1 MRIKA
6 RCTGLEAECPGCG
19 SPSRRVHSRYVRMLA
34 DTAVSGR
41 PVGIELHVRRF
52 FCDEVACG
60 RGTFAEQVDGLTVR
74 YGRRTP
80 TAQRLLE
87 RVAPALGGRAGGR
100 LTTHIAVP
108 TSGSTLLRTIHPL
121 DVPAPPKVEVLGVDE
136 FSLRRGRVFGT
147 ILVDM
152 ESHRPVDVLPDHTA
166 DTFAAW
172 LREHPEVRMV
182 CRDRGGAFAEAA
194 ERALPGVPQVA
205 DRRHLLD
212 NLATAVEKA
221 VRKHRACL
229 NPPLPE
235 HGVPE
240 SAPDPEESPARQR
253 IRARWTEIRTLHER
267 GLTITAISE
276 QTGLDRKTVR
286 RYAHAA
292 TADEPITVRPRR
304 GSALA
309 PHMPY
314 LAARWAEGCNNART
328 LRDEI
333 AARGYTGGRKTVRRF
348 LNSPAEKELSP
359 IKPPPPP
366 PVREVVRWIVGRPE
380 RQSEAAR
387 RQLKELCE
395 HCPHFGEINRL
406 ARSFATLLR
415 KRHGHR
421 LPEWLARTD
430 VSEIKELR
438 TFAQGLRKDLDAV
451 TAGLTLPWSSGAVEG
466 HVNRT
471 KMLKRQTYGRASFG
485 LLRRRILLAD

>member
-1 MRIKA
+1 M
-6 RCTGLEAECPGCG
+6 
-19 SPSRRVHSRYVRMLA
+19 
-34 DTAVSGR
+34 
-41 PVGIELHVRRF
+41 
-52 FCDEVACG
+52 
-60 RGTFAEQVDGLTVR
+60 DGLTVP

-80 TAQRLLE
+80 AAQRLLE
-87 RVAPALGGRAGGR
+87 RVALALGGQAGGR
-100 LTTHIAVP
+100 LTAHIVVP
-108 TSGSTLLRTIHPL
+108 TSGSTLLRTIHRL
-121 DVPAPPKVEVLGVDE
+121 DVPAPPRVEVLGVDE

-152 ESHRPVDVLPDHTA
+152 ETHRPVDVLPDHTA

-205 DRRHLLD
+205 DRWHLLD

-221 VRKHRACL
+221 IRRNRACL
-229 NPPLPE
+229 NPPEPE
-235 HGVPE
+235 RTVPGR
-240 SAPDPEESPARQR
+240 APDADGEESPARQQ
-253 IRARWTEIRTLHER
+253 IRARWTEIRTLYER
-267 GLTITAISE
+267 GTTITAISE

-286 RYAHAA
+286 RYAHAD
-292 TADEPITVRPRR
+292 TADELITVRPRR

-314 LAARWAEGCNNART
+314 LAARWAEGCNNAQT

-348 LNSPAEKELSP
+348 LNELADNKTSPTKPA
-359 IKPPPPP
+359 PPPS
-366 PVREVVRWIVGRPE
+366 VREVVRWIVGRAE

-395 HCPHFGEINRL
+395 RCDHLAEINRL

-415 KRHGHR
+415 QRHGHR
-421 LPEWLARTD
+421 LPEWIARAD
-430 VSEIKELR
+430 ASDIKELR
-438 TFAQGLRKDLDAV
+438 TFALGLRKDLDAV
-451 TAGLTLPWSSGAVEG
+451 TAGLTLPGSSGAVEG

-471 KMLKRQTYGRASFG
+471 KMLKRQTYGRASFA

>member
-1 MRIKA
+1 MSVGSSATRSLA
-6 RCTGLEAECPGCG
+6 GSGRSPNRWTG
-19 SPSRRVHSRYVRMLA
+19 SP
-34 DTAVSGR
+34 
-41 PVGIELHVRRF
+41 
-52 FCDEVACG
+52 
-60 RGTFAEQVDGLTVR
+60 VR

-80 TAQRLLE
+80 TEQRLLE
-87 RVAPALGGRAGGR
+87 RVALALGGRAGER
-100 LTTHIAVP
+100 LTAHMAVP
-108 TSGSTLLRTIHPL
+108 TSGSTLLRAIHRL

-182 CRDRGGAFAEAA
+182 CRDRGGAFAEAV

-205 DRRHLLD
+205 DRWHLLD

-229 NPPLPE
+229 NPLPPE

-240 SAPDPEESPARQR
+240 SAPDPGREESPAQQQ
-253 IRARWTEIRTLHER
+253 ILARWTEIRARYDL
-267 GLTITAISE
+267 GLTIAAISE
-276 QTGLDRKTVR
+276 QIGLDRKTVR

-292 TADEPITVRPRR
+292 TRDELITVRPRR

-333 AARGYTGGRKTVRRF
+333 AARGYTGSRKTVRRF
-348 LNSPAEKELSP
+348 LNSLADKDGSP
-359 IKPPPPP
+359 MKPLPPP
-366 PVREVVRWIVGRPE
+366 PVRDVARWIIGRAE

-387 RQLKELCE
+387 LQLKELCGRCV
-395 HCPHFGEINRL
+395 HLAEINRL
-406 ARSFATLLR
+406 ARGFATLLR
-415 KRHGHR
+415 RRHGHR
-421 LPEWLARTD
+421 PPEWLAQAD

-471 KMLKRQTYGRASFG
+471 IMWNLICQG
-485 LLRRRILLAD
+485 LRRCRRLPGRTPEVGGRRPRRPRPAGCRPLRYPPVREANVSPTR

>member
-1 MRIKA
+1 M
-6 RCTGLEAECPGCG
+6 CPTCG
-19 SPSRRVHSRYVRMLA
+19 TASGRVHSRYVRSLA
-34 DTAVSGR
+34 DTAVAGR
-41 PVGIELHVRRF
+41 AVGIELRVRRF
-52 FCDEVACG
+52 FCDDAACG
-60 RGTFAEQVDGLTVR
+60 KRTFVEQVDGLTVR

-87 RVAPALGGRAGGR
+87 RVALSLGGQAGGR
-100 LTTHIAVP
+100 VTEHMAIPA
-108 TSGSTLLRTIHPL
+108 SGSTLLRAIHRL
-121 DVPAPPKVEVLGVDE
+121 DVPAPPQVEVLGVDE
-136 FSLRRGRVFGT
+136 FSLRRGRIFGT

-172 LREHPEVRMV
+172 LRNHPEVRTV

-205 DRRHLLD
+205 DRWHLLD

-221 VRKHRACL
+221 VRRHRACL
-229 NPPLPE
+229 NPSKPE
-235 HGVPE
+235 RTLPE
-240 SAPDPEESPARQR
+240 SAPDVGEESPAHKQV
-253 IRARWTEIRTLHER
+253 RARWSEIHTLYER
-267 GLTITAISE
+267 GATITAISE

-292 TADEPITVRPRR
+292 TADELITVRPRR

-314 LAARWAEGCNNART
+314 LARRWAEGCNNAQT

-333 AARGYTGGRKTVRRF
+333 ATRGYTGGRKTVRRF
-348 LNSPAEKELSP
+348 LNRLAENGFSP
-359 IKPPPPP
+359 IKPSPPP
-366 PVREVVRWIVGRPE
+366 PVREVVRWIVGRAE

-387 RQLKELCE
+387 QQLKDLCE
-395 HCPHFGEINRL
+395 RCDHLAAINRL

-415 KRHGHR
+415 QRHGHR
-421 LPEWLARTD
+421 LPEWLTRAD
-430 VSEIKELR
+430 ASDIKELR
-438 TFAQGLRKDLDAV
+438 TFALGLRKDFDAV
-451 TAGLTLPWSSGAVEG
+451 TAGLTLHWSSGAVEG
-466 HVNRT
+466 HVDRT
-471 KMLKRQTYGRASFG
+471 KMLKRQTYGRASFA